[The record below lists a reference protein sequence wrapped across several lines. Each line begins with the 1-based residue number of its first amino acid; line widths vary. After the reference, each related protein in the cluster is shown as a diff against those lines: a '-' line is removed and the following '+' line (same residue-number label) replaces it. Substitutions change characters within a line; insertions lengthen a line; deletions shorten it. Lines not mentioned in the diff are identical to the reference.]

1 MLAVQF
7 ASFVAEL
14 TKTVIC
20 FEFVDKTGLEKNLVS
35 EI

>member
-20 FEFVDKTGLEKNLVS
+20 FEFVRSSDNDEVRGLC
-35 EI
+35 I